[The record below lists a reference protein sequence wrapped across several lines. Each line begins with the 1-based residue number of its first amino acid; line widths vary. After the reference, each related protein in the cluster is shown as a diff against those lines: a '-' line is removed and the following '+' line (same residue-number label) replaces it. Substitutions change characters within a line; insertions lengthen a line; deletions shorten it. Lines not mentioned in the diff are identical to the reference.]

1 MPSCCSPLA
10 QATGALRPWERG
22 VSSGVSSGVAFAKLT
37 ALPHR
42 LTGDHVKLEGMS
54 PILPR
59 SESV

>member
-37 ALPHR
+37 AFGEWGPC
-42 LTGDHVKLEGMS
+42 
-54 PILPR
+54 
-59 SESV
+59 